1 MAKHILRIVFSK
13 DELNS
18 LPQDTFQQNQ
28 AVFGYVPVNP
38 LSSLWTPGTSII
50 RESQDWN
57 KDRNFKQR
65 LVPFSVLA
73 DSYLNSKDSLN
84 IFIEGR

>member
-1 MAKHILRIVFSK
+1 MARHILRIVFSK
-13 DELNS
+13 EELNS
-18 LPQDTFQQNQ
+18 LPQDNFQQNQ
-28 AVFGYVPVNP
+28 AVFGSVPVNP

-65 LVPFSVLA
+65 PVPFSVLA
-73 DSYLNSKDSLN
+73 DSYLNQQNSLN
-84 IFIEGR
+84 IYIEGR